1 MAAGR
6 IASGIFLP
14 SEGRKRFFVMKLRPH
29 FGNLI
34 PGSLKKYAGT
44 VIPGTKNLCTSATL
58 YLQRKRGTRSEASS
72 EPFFGTESR
81 WEAYFL

>member
-1 MAAGR
+1 MKTSNPRWSYDRCYRSIEFATANSQLR
-6 IASGIFLP
+6 SKASDFMFSLRLFLP

-44 VIPGTKNLCTSATL
+44 VIPGTENLFHL
-58 YLQRKRGTRSEASS
+58 
-72 EPFFGTESR
+72 
-81 WEAYFL
+81 